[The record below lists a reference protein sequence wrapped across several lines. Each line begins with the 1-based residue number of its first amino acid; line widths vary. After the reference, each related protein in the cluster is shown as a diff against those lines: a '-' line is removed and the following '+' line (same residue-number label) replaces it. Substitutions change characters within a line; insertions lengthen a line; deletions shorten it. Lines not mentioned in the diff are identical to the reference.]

1 MNPCSLQQ
9 GFIFTERMMK
19 RDIEK
24 FVAVVS
30 HCSERDKVLETIQT
44 LRTTKD
50 YKCPTVSV
58 FALHLIFDLYS
69 EGSSR
74 QANVN
79 RITTN
84 LEAAADELSHFSKLI
99 KALR

>member
-1 MNPCSLQQ
+1 MEKAMNLTS
-9 GFIFTERMMK
+9 G
-19 RDIEK
+19 IEN

-30 HCSERDKVLETIQT
+30 HCPERDEVLKTIQS

-50 YKCPTVSV
+50 YKCPTISV
-58 FALHLIFDLYS
+58 FALHLIVDLYS
-69 EGSSR
+69 EDSSR

-84 LEAAADELSHFSKLI
+84 LEAAADELLHLSQRI
-99 KALR
+99 KALS